1 MARAHARHKAQWW
14 QYLFPVAVLLVLAL
28 LWRIRAWSRAPFA
41 ALLMYGMVLGPA
53 LGFVNVFPFRYSFVA
68 DHFQYLASLPILAFF
83 VGSIFWLLK
92 TRVSPVVIS
101 ALVILLVGG
110 PLAVLTRAQSREYV
124 DAETLYIK
132 TIEHNP
138 TAWLA
143 YNNLAMLSLAGNPSK
158 EELEKG
164 LAGFRQA
171 MVLAPKEPLVQF
183 NVGTALYRLKRR
195 EEALPYLR
203 AAVKGEPRYA
213 EAWGNLGASLQE
225 LDRFEE
231 SLPPYRRA
239 LEVDPSLEWVR
250 YNISA
255 VLLQLGRADE
265 AAAEIANLP
274 TVRLRAGTRGRAGQS
289 ARFGRS
295 R

>member
-203 AAVKGEPRYA
+203 AASRANRGRRR
-213 EAWGNLGASLQE
+213 GATSA
-225 LDRFEE
+225 
-231 SLPPYRRA
+231 PPCR
-239 LEVDPSLEWVR
+239 S
-250 YNISA
+250 S
-255 VLLQLGRADE
+255 
-265 AAAEIANLP
+265 
-274 TVRLRAGTRGRAGQS
+274 TVRGVPSTVPARARGRSQP
-289 ARFGRS
+289 RVGR
-295 R
+295 